1 MTCNCGWNVNS
12 AIHFPSFSSHS
23 VVYKVQGTVEILRRY
38 YPELRDPD
46 YASTVTLG
54 HARYST
60 NTNSIFERVQPFDVM
75 GHNGEFNTI
84 SRFRLEAAMLGID
97 LDPQ

>member
-1 MTCNCGWNVNS
+1 MS
-12 AIHFPSFSSHS
+12 AHS
-23 VVYKVQGTVEILRRY
+23 VVYKVQGTVELLRRY

-46 YASTVTLG
+46 YASSITLG

-60 NTNSIFERVQPFDVM
+60 NTNPIFERAQPFNVI

-84 SRFRLEAAMLGID
+84 SRFKLESDMLGIS
-97 LDPQ
+97 LDPDNSDSQLLVVRPAHVFN